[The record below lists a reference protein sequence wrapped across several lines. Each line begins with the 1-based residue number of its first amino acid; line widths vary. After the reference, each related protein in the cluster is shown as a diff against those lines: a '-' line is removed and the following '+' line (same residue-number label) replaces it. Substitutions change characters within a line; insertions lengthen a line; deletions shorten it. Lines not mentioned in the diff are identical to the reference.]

1 MDNTVKIEI
10 VRDIDNK
17 KFTIGN
23 QHGSDWRFL
32 KNGLEGFGDVTNTI
46 TYTDNATTD
55 GGIVSDTHVS
65 KVDRTIQ
72 CAYMHPDTNDVA
84 RRDAIAFFNVKSTFR
99 IYVTYSGRTVWADGY
114 LIKLSAGMTAN
125 VKDRLDIMV
134 TFTFPDPYWKSFD
147 DFGKDIAARS
157 GMIAF
162 PYLCSMD
169 NGPLGTTGGIFSFAR
184 IITIYNDGDVE
195 TRCRA
200 VIKAT
205 GDVENPKLIINDEYV
220 RLIDNLVKDD
230 IIEIDFTAS
239 PPTVRKNGVNHIGHC
254 DRTSAFDGMIIE
266 RGDNLVECDA
276 DNGTENMSVSIYYN
290 KRYEAI

>member
-10 VRDIDNK
+10 IRTSDSK
-17 KFTIGN
+17 KFVIGN
-23 QHGSDWRFL
+23 QSGYDWRFL
-32 KNGLEGFGDVTNTI
+32 KNGLDGFGDVTNTI
-46 TYTDNATTD
+46 TYTDNATFD

-72 CAYMHPDTNDVA
+72 CAYMHPDINDVA
-84 RRDAIAFFNVKSTFR
+84 RRAAIAFFNVKSTFR
-99 IYVTYSGRTVWADGY
+99 VYVTYSGRTVWAEGY

-134 TFTFPDPYWKSFD
+134 TFTFPDPYWKSKN
-147 DFGKDIAARS
+147 DFGEDIAGNI

-169 NGPLGTTGGIFSFAR
+169 NGQKGTTGGIFKFAR
-184 IITIYNDGDVE
+184 IVTLYNDGDIE

-220 RLIDNLVKDD
+220 RVIGNLHKND
-230 IIEIDFTAS
+230 IIELDFTAM
-239 PPTVRKNGVNHIGHC
+239 PPTVKKNGVNYIGHC
-254 DRTSAFDGMIIE
+254 DRTSAFDGMILNRGSNLIE
-266 RGDNLVECDA
+266 FDA
-276 DNGTENMSVSIYYN
+276 DNGTSNMAVSIYYN
-290 KRYEAI
+290 QKYEAI